1 MWMKHFQS
9 EPQPSLTLF
18 IVEKFEKSWTCAIF
32 GCQPLTPNEGQSV
45 EPKYGGEPAHHM
57 SC

>member
-1 MWMKHFQS
+1 MKHFQS

-45 EPKYGGEPAHHM
+45 KPKYSGEPAHNM